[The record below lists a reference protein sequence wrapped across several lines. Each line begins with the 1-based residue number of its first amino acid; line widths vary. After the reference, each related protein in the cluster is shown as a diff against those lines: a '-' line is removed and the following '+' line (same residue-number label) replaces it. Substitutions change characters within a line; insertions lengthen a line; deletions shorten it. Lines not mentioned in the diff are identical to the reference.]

1 MLKTAAV
8 TLVILLLALLAWVAF
23 QSSDISI
30 VVNGQ
35 KLTGPEKLAAEGWG
49 LLVAMIV
56 LFSAA
61 TLLVFVVAGT
71 GLIVLAALVFA
82 GFLGLWLAFP
92 FLLPL
97 LIPLFIVWI
106 FVAAVR
112 GSRKP
117 GA

>member
-1 MLKTAAV
+1 MLKTVAIA
-8 TLVILLLALLAWVAF
+8 LVIVLIGLLAWVAF

-30 VVNGQ
+30 IVNGQ
-35 KLTGPEKLAAEGWG
+35 KLAGPAKLAAEGWG

-71 GLIVLAALVFA
+71 GLIVLGALVLA
-82 GFLGLWLAFP
+82 GFLAMWLAFP
-92 FLLPL
+92 FVLPL
-97 LIPLFIVWI
+97 LIPLFIVWL

-112 GSRKP
+112 GNRKP

>member
-1 MLKTAAV
+1 MLKTV
-8 TLVILLLALLAWVAF
+8 TIALVVLLLGLLAWVAF

-30 VVNGQ
+30 IVNGQ
-35 KLTGPEKLAAEGWG
+35 KLTGPAKIAAEGWG
-49 LLVAMIV
+49 LLVAMVV

-61 TLLVFVVAGT
+61 ILLVFVVAGT
-71 GLIVLAALVFA
+71 GLIVLGLLVL
-82 GFLGLWLAFP
+82 GSFLAMWLAFP

-112 GSRKP
+112 GGRKP